1 MNREQEIRII
11 AYHIWE
17 EEGCGCPGRDL
28 ENWMKAEIIWQERNQ
43 PSRTEAEINPSVS
56 NRQINSAV
64 KSQPTTVLGAS
75 ASKKD
80 KSSKKSW

>member
-17 EEGCGCPGRDL
+17 EEGCGCPGRDVEDWL
-28 ENWMKAEIIWQERNQ
+28 KAEIIWQERNQ
-43 PSRTEAEINPSVS
+43 PVRTVAEINPSAS

-64 KSQPTTVLGAS
+64 KSQPATLLRAATG
-75 ASKKD
+75 KKD
-80 KSSKKSW
+80 KTSKKNP